1 MELLKQI
8 NENRIQW
15 ASITP
20 EYLRL
25 QLQEG
30 YTAASARLREKAGV
44 TVENALQFYH
54 ELLMGP
60 SKLAVI
66 ADHLNSLVPGY
77 LEVQVEA
84 DRLST
89 EFSTALYQDEE
100 LKTLLERCVPK
111 NDVEARFKL
120 LHLRK
125 FRK

>member
-1 MELLKQI
+1 M
-8 NENRIQW
+8 
-15 ASITP
+15 
-20 EYLRL
+20 
-25 QLQEG
+25 
-30 YTAASARLREKAGV
+30 TA
-44 TVENALQFYH
+44 ENALQFYH

-100 LKTLLERCVPK
+100 LKELLEHCVPK
-111 NDVEARFKL
+111 NDVEVRFKL